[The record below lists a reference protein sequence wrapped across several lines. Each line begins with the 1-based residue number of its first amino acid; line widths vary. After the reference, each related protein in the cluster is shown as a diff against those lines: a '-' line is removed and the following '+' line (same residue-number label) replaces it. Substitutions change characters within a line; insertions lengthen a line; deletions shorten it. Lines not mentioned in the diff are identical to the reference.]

1 MYTIKT
7 ESDTIHNPL
16 LADENRV
23 VDAPELAEEVNAI
36 GQLTFTMPPNHPEYS
51 TIRKRKT
58 MIYAYDDDG
67 EIFRGRVID
76 HIGDF
81 YRRKKVKCESELAFL
96 CDSVVRP
103 FGYKGTVKGFL
114 EKLIDNHNAQ
124 VDEERQFV
132 LGNVTVEDPNDY
144 IVRSN
149 ENPETT
155 WKNINDRLIDLL
167 GGYIVPRYEGG
178 VRYIDYLADFTS
190 KSTQTIKFGEN
201 MLDLEDYVD
210 AADVVTC
217 MIPYGCRLES
227 SSPYYH
233 ETPPENAEYSGNR
246 ITVLNV
252 NDNKDYIENDTGIAL
267 YGRVWG
273 SQTWDDVTDRNILLK
288 KATAALADS
297 ILLNTTLTIKAL
309 DLHLIDV
316 DAEKIKSGQY
326 LHVLSLPHDIDTW
339 LLCSKIKRPLYTSGL
354 GNTEITLGATRRT
367 LTERIKG

>member
-7 ESDTIHNPL
+7 DDATIHNPL
-16 LADENRV
+16 LADERRV
-23 VDAPELAEEVNAI
+23 VDTPELSEEVNTI
-36 GQLTFTMPPNHPEYS
+36 GQLTFTMPPNHPEYN

-58 MIYAYDDDG
+58 MIYVYDDEG

-76 HIGDF
+76 HTGDF
-81 YRRKKVKCESELAFL
+81 YRQKKVKCEHELAFL

-103 FGYKGTVKGFL
+103 FGYKGSVKGFL
-114 EKLIDNHNAQ
+114 QKLLDNHNAQ
-124 VDEERQFV
+124 VDAERQFT

-144 IVRSN
+144 IVRSS
-149 ENPETT
+149 ESVETT
-155 WKNINDRLIDLL
+155 WKNICDRLISLL
-167 GGYIVPRYEGG
+167 GGYVCTRYEGG

-190 KSTQTIKFGEN
+190 KSTQSIKFGEN

-227 SSPYYH
+227 SSPYYY
-233 ETPPENAEYSGNR
+233 ETPPENGEYHGNR
-246 ITVLNV
+246 ITILNV
-252 NDNKDYIENDTGIAL
+252 NDGKDYIENATGIAL

-273 SQTWDDVTDRNILLK
+273 SQTWDDVTDRNILLRK
-288 KATAALADS
+288 STSALADS

-316 DAEKIKSGQY
+316 DTEKIKIGQY
-326 LHVLSLPHDIDTW
+326 MHVLSLPHDIDTW

-367 LTERIKG
+367 LTEQIKG